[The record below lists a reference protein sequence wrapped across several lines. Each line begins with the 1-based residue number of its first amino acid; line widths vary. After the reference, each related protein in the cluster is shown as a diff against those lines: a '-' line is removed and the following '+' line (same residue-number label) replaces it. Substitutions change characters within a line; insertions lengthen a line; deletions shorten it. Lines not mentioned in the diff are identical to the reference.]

1 MDESEELEPLPIIT
15 EDQLAKHS
23 KDEVVR
29 RIAELEEAVG
39 KMKPNMNAIREFRK
53 KDLEYQV
60 GLVNLRLETFALP
73 SLSFPSS
80 PCPPLPC
87 EKY

>member
-1 MDESEELEPLPIIT
+1 MDEEEELAPLPIIT
-15 EDQLAKHS
+15 EDELEKHS

-60 GLVNLRLETFALP
+60 SWKGKWGM
-73 SLSFPSS
+73 
-80 PCPPLPC
+80 
-87 EKY
+87 EK